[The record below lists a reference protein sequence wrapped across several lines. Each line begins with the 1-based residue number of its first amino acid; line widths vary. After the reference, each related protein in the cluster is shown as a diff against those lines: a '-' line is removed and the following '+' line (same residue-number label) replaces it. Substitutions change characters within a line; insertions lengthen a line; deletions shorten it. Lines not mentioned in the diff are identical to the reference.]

1 MLPKLLI
8 VSNVPSMLREFL
20 LPFGEHFKNLGWQV
34 DAMVSDAATD
44 ADTFEKTED
53 VFGTIWRVKWS
64 RNPLTPSNFVLAPRT
79 IQAVQEKGR
88 YDIVHVHTPVA
99 AFLTR
104 YALRHM
110 HQSGKPKVIYTAHG
124 FHFHREGGFIKNQIY
139 KTLEKIAGR
148 WTDYL
153 VVINRED
160 EEAAKRFRIVPAEK
174 VRYMPGIGVDLEK
187 YSGTGILPEQVLVVR
202 KELNTVE
209 SDKIILM
216 IAEFNPGKRHRDA
229 LNALA
234 KLGRTNV
241 KLVFAGVGPLENEAA
256 AQANALGLNEHV
268 RFLGY
273 RRDVPVLLKVA
284 DALLLPTER
293 EGLPR
298 SILEAMCMGTPVI
311 STRIRGV
318 EDLLEG
324 NAGIMTSVGDIDAI
338 TAAMGWI
345 ADNPIEATAMG
356 KRGQEKMKLF
366 SLENVIRM
374 HEELYAE
381 ALGTSVESLSKK
393 VAVAI

>member
-1 MLPKLLI
+1 MPKLLI

-20 LPFGEHFKNLGWQV
+20 LPYGEHFKNLGWQV
-34 DAMVSDAATD
+34 DAMVSDATTD
-44 ADTFEKTED
+44 ADNFEKTED
-53 VFGTIWRVKWS
+53 VFGTIWRVEWS
-64 RNPLTPSNFVLAPRT
+64 RNPLDPRNFIKAPQA
-79 IQAVQEKGR
+79 IQAVQEKGG

-104 YALRHM
+104 YALRHLRE
-110 HQSGKPKVIYTAHG
+110 QGKPKLIYTAHG

-139 KTLEKIAGR
+139 KILEKTAGR

-174 VRYMPGIGVDLEK
+174 VRYMPGIGVDREK
-187 YSGTGILPEQVLVVR
+187 YSGTGILPEQILAVR
-202 KELNTVE
+202 KELNVAE

-234 KLGRTNV
+234 KLDRTNV
-241 KLVFAGVGPLENEAA
+241 KLVLAGVGPLENDVA
-256 AQANALGLNEHV
+256 AQANALGLSEQV

-273 RRDVPVLLKVA
+273 RRDVPVLLKA
-284 DALLLPTER
+284 AHALLLPSER

-298 SILEAMCMGTPVI
+298 SILEAMCMGIPVI

-318 EDLLEG
+318 ADLLEE
-324 NAGIMTSVGDIDAI
+324 NAGIMTSVGDTDAI
-338 TAAMGWI
+338 AEAMGWI
-345 ADNPIEATAMG
+345 ADSPEAALAMG
-356 KRGQEKMKLF
+356 KRGQEKMKFF

-374 HEELYAE
+374 HEALYAE
-381 ALGTSVESLSKK
+381 ALGTNQ
-393 VAVAI
+393 